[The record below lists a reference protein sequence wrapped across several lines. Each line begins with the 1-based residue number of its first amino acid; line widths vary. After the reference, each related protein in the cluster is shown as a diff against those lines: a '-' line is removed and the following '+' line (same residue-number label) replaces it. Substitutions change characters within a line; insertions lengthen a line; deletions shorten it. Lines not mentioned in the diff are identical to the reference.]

1 MEPGFGITY
10 RYDKTTNSGGILAT
24 VKIGLWTLIGNKNTR
39 LILGVIYAPKENTTL
54 NKELKKM
61 HNVIKQHIQQAK
73 Q

>member
-39 LILGVIYAPKENTTL
+39 LILGVIYICTKRKYYSEQRIKEN
-54 NKELKKM
+54 
-61 HNVIKQHIQQAK
+61 A
-73 Q
+73 